1 MTTHPGFGRLLWSC
15 VMALLAIA
23 LPASDAHL
31 HAAEKSPAAEAS
43 SVPQD
48 EVTSDA
54 IKAWQDKRF
63 GMFIHWGPVAL
74 KGTEI
79 GWSRGKEVPAE
90 EYDQLY
96 KQFNPT
102 EFDAVA
108 WAKIAKAAGM
118 KYLVLTTKHHD
129 GFCLW
134 PSKYDDYNISATP
147 FKRDVVGELAA
158 ACRAEGI
165 QFCAY
170 YSLPDWRG
178 IDYPLASPGGSV
190 KSETPNMP
198 RHYQLI
204 KDQTKELID
213 NYGPLGL
220 MWFDG
225 DWEEPWTLE
234 YGNGLYDYLKA
245 IQPDLI
251 INNRVS
257 KTRISPEEQ
266 AARGLHI
273 AGDYDTPE
281 QRIGGFDR
289 DMPWETCMTICEQW
303 AWKPHDHLKPLKQCL
318 QSLIQTAGGDGNF
331 LFNVGPMPDGRIEPR
346 QVERLEEMG
355 AWLAKYGDGIYATRG
370 GPFMPGDW
378 GASTCKGNSLYL
390 FVMNWPDVG
399 PLRLPAISRTITA
412 SKIRS
417 GGQAVVTQTRDGV
430 EIDVPPA
437 DRAEIAT
444 VIELTLDGPALS
456 VTPVAVRLRSGSLA
470 CHQQATASNVFQN
483 ESDYDASRA
492 FDDDSKT
499 RWATDG
505 NVHSAWL
512 QVDFARPTIIS
523 QAKIDEP
530 EQLQRVEKFELQY
543 DDGDGWKTFHRGSTI
558 GPQRTI
564 KFAPIT
570 ARRVRLQILTAS
582 DGPTINEFRLFSPQ
596 TAATSPSS

>member
-1 MTTHPGFGRLLWSC
+1 MSSRAGCLPSRQLCALALLMVALLVSDARLL
-15 VMALLAIA
+15 
-23 LPASDAHL
+23 
-31 HAAEKSPAAEAS
+31 AAEA
-43 SVPQD
+43 VPAAQAPAD
-48 EVTSDA
+48 SQGKVTSDA

-79 GWSRGKEVPAE
+79 GWSRGKEVSAE
-90 EYDQLY
+90 EYDELY

-102 EFDAVA
+102 EFDAGA

-134 PSKYDDYNISATP
+134 PSKYDTYNISATP
-147 FKRDVVGELAA
+147 FKRDIVGELAA

-190 KSETPNMP
+190 RSANPNMP

-225 DWEEPWTLE
+225 DWEDPWTLE

-245 IQPDLI
+245 IQPDLV

-257 KTRISPEEQ
+257 KTRISPAEK

-303 AWKPHDHLKPLKQCL
+303 AWKPNDHLKPLKQCL

-331 LFNVGPMPDGRIEPR
+331 LFNVGPMPNGRIEPR

-355 AWLAKYGDGIYATRG
+355 AWLQKYGDGIYGTRG

-378 GASTCKGNSLYL
+378 GAATCKGNSVYL

-399 PLRLPAISRTITA
+399 PLELPAIDRQITA

-417 GGQAVVTQTRDGV
+417 GGQAVLKQTADGIT
-430 EIDVPPA
+430 IDVSPA

-444 VIELTLDGPALS
+444 VIELRLDGPALPL
-456 VTPVAVRLRSGSLA
+456 TPVPVRLTSGSLA
-470 CHQQATASNVFQN
+470 YGQKASASNVFQN
-483 ESDYDASRA
+483 ESAYGGSRA
-492 FDDDSKT
+492 VDDDSKT

-505 NVHSAWL
+505 NVRNAWL
-512 QVDFARPTIIS
+512 QVDLAEPTVVA

-530 EQLQRVEKFELQY
+530 EELQRVQKFELQY
-543 DDGDGWKTFHRGSTI
+543 DNGDGWTTFHQGTTI
-558 GPQRTI
+558 GPQRVI
-564 KFAPIT
+564 EFEPVT
-570 ARRVRLQILTAS
+570 ARRLRLQIRDAT
-582 DGPTINEFRLFSPQ
+582 DGPTINEFRLFAPQ
-596 TAATSPSS
+596 PKTAAPSS

>member
-1 MTTHPGFGRLLWSC
+1 MSPVRSHRRWLVNCTA
-15 VMALLAIA
+15 ALLVVGGAVGVLQLVVA
-23 LPASDAHL
+23 EEAPAVS
-31 HAAEKSPAAEAS
+31 AAVRP
-43 SVPQD
+43 
-48 EVTSDA
+48 TSQATSAA
-54 IKAWQDKRF
+54 IKAWQAKRF
-63 GMFIHWGPVAL
+63 GMFVHWGPVAL

-79 GWSRGKEVPAE
+79 GWSRGNEVPAE
-90 EYDQLY
+90 EYDELY

-102 EFDAVA
+102 EFDARA

-134 PSKYDDYNISATP
+134 PSKYDKYNISATP
-147 FKRDVVGELAA
+147 FKRDVVGELAE

-190 KSETPNMP
+190 KSAHPNMP

-245 IQPDLI
+245 IQPNLV

-257 KTRISPEEQ
+257 KTRISPAEK

-289 DMPWETCMTICEQW
+289 NMPWETCMTICEQW
-303 AWKPHDHLKPLKQCL
+303 AWKPGDHLKPLQQCL

-331 LFNVGPMPDGRIEPR
+331 LFNVGPMPSGEIEPR
-346 QVERLEEMG
+346 QVERLREMG
-355 AWLAKYGDGIYATRG
+355 AWLEKHGDGIYATRG

-378 GASTCKGNSLYL
+378 GAATCKDNSIFL

-399 PLRLPAISRTITA
+399 PLRLPAIDRSITA
-412 SKIRS
+412 SAIRS
-417 GGQAVVTQTRDGV
+417 GGKLTVKQTGDGI
-430 EIDVPPA
+430 EINVPPA
-437 DRAEIAT
+437 DRQEIAT

-456 VTPVAVRLRSGSLA
+456 IAPLPVKLRSGSLA
-470 CHQQATASNVFQN
+470 VGQQASASNVFQN
-483 ESDYDASRA
+483 ESNYDASRA
-492 FDDDSKT
+492 FDDDPKT
-499 RWATDG
+499 RWAADAG
-505 NVHSAWL
+505 VREAWL
-512 QVDFARPTIIS
+512 QVDFEQPTMIDR
-523 QAKIDEP
+523 AKLHEP
-530 EQLQRVEKFELQY
+530 AEYQRVREFDLQY
-543 DDGDGWKTFHRGSTI
+543 DNGAGWKSTHRGTEI
-558 GPQRTI
+558 GPQRLI
-564 KFAPIT
+564 EFAPVT
-570 ARRVRLQILTAS
+570 ARRVRLHVLDAK
-582 DGPTINEFRLFSPQ
+582 DGPTISEFRLFGPAAANAPQ
-596 TAATSPSS
+596 S